1 MNAQKILMPTDFS
14 ECANAALNH
23 ALFLAGHL
31 EAELHLLHVVVLHNM
46 DPYEEVP
53 GFPDADEVHRR
64 LEKVASGEMKELLAG
79 HSADHLEVRQAQK
92 RAVAAA
98 PAIVEY
104 AAEENV
110 DLIVMGAHG
119 RRGFRRFLLGS
130 VAEEVVRLSPCPVL
144 TIRGEGKGKKTELE
158 KPEKILV
165 PFDFSGHSRRALE
178 TARELAASY
187 GGKLHVL
194 HVIEP
199 VMEPHPYVPVH
210 YRPEGFDL
218 PRLMS
223 RVKEDLGPIVAE
235 IAAGVSYEIGVD
247 EGNPAW
253 CIAETAEKVGAD
265 LIVIA
270 THGRTGLGRFFLGSV
285 TEKVV
290 RTAGCPVL
298 TLKADVED

>member
-1 MNAQKILMPTDFS
+1 MKAQKILMPTDFS
-14 ECANAALNH
+14 ECANAALDH
-23 ALFLAGHL
+23 ALLLAGHL
-31 EAELHLLHVVVLHNM
+31 EAELDLLHVVVLHNM
-46 DPYEEVP
+46 DPYEAALD
-53 GFPDADEVHRR
+53 FPDADEVHRR
-64 LEKVASGEMKELLAG
+64 LEKVASGEMKELLTG
-79 HSADHLEVRQAQK
+79 RPTDHLEIREAQK

-98 PAIVEY
+98 PAIVEF

-130 VAEEVVRLSPCPVL
+130 VAEEVVRLAPCPVL
-144 TIRGEGKGKKTELE
+144 TIRGEGKGRKTELE
-158 KPEKILV
+158 RPEKILV
-165 PFDFSGHSRRALE
+165 PFDFSGHSQRALE

-199 VMEPHPYVPVH
+199 VMEPQPYVPVH

-218 PRLMS
+218 PQLMS

-235 IAAGVSYEIGVD
+235 IAGGVSYEIGVD

-253 CIAETAEKVGAD
+253 CIAETADKVGAD

-285 TEKVV
+285 TERVV
-290 RTAGCPVL
+290 RTARCPVL